1 MKHTV
6 NEQSIP
12 LKLSAIRQELHR
24 QPELSGQEFQT
35 AGKLARWLQQLQPFI
50 LLEGIG
56 GTGLIALFDSGKQ
69 GPTILFR
76 SELDALPILEANQF
90 EHRSVK
96 EGVSHKCGHDGH
108 MTILLGLAQAIAQ
121 KPPLRGRVLLVFQP
135 AEEIGAGAERM
146 LNDPRFEQILPIHF
160 AFAVHNLPGFPMG
173 QVVVKEGPFT
183 ASVQSLIIR
192 LEGKTAHAGEPE
204 NGISPALAIAE
215 ILQES
220 KRLSI
225 PDPESPD
232 FAILTPVHLHMG
244 EIAYGTAAGY
254 GEVHLTIRT
263 WTEPAMKHLS
273 KRLLEYLSSL
283 ATRHGL
289 GLSTEWTDIF
299 RATNNDAN
307 AVEQILQAAKEN
319 GMKAEWQA
327 LPFRWGEDFGAFTQR
342 FQGAL
347 LGLGAGVHCPALH
360 SPDYDFPDELL
371 EPGIQLF
378 RSLVDNILE

>member
-1 MKHTV
+1 MKH
-6 NEQSIP
+6 NHNKQSLP
-12 LKLSAIRQELHR
+12 QKLSAIRQELHR

-35 AGKLARWLQQLQPFI
+35 AGKLARWLHQLQPSI

-56 GTGLIALFDSGKQ
+56 GTGLIALFDSGNQ

-121 KPPLRGRVLLVFQP
+121 KPPLRGRVLLLFQP

-146 LNDPRFEQILPIHF
+146 LNDPRFEQILPIDF

-173 QVVVKEGPFT
+173 QVIVKKGPFT

-220 KRLSI
+220 KRLSV
-225 PDPESPD
+225 PDPQSPD

-263 WTEPAMKHLS
+263 WTEPAMEKLS
-273 KRLLEYLSSL
+273 RYLLEYLSKL
-283 ATRHGL
+283 VARHNL

-299 RATNNDAN
+299 RATRNEAE
-307 AVEQILQAAKEN
+307 AVAHVIRAAKELGLN
-319 GMKAEWQA
+319 TQQQE

-342 FQGAL
+342 FRGAL

-371 EPGIQLF
+371 EPGIHLF
-378 RSLVDNILE
+378 RTLVDNILE